1 MRFKKSCD
9 RSAAT
14 TRRGTQQTCV
24 IKIAGC
30 ANWCTALAIA
40 YAKVLN

>member
-1 MRFKKSCD
+1 MRIKKMCD

-14 TRRGTQQTCV
+14 TRRGTQQTCI

-30 ANWCTALAIA
+30 ANWCIVLA
-40 YAKVLN
+40 YAKVKN